1 MWVQPKGYKVVGAVL
16 AASRDANLGNAEVE
30 RASRG
35 HYNISRRFFLR
46 KEGRMFLRKKKS
58 TERLPWYRAHKG
70 DLTESE
76 KRQLDS
82 FRMRKDHPA
91 ASYDNL
97 PKEVRMYMSKLEL
110 QLYDKTQEGLARG
123 CFVVSGIGAF
133 LFARYF
139 FGYAESS
146 LLEYTG
152 SISLLVVPWIY
163 YSIRWKRN
171 ADEFLPPGDFGSR
184 TAEALRMEWEL
195 KYIADKRSAE
205 RQRR

>member
-1 MWVQPKGYKVVGAVL
+1 
-16 AASRDANLGNAEVE
+16 
-30 RASRG
+30 
-35 HYNISRRFFLR
+35 
-46 KEGRMFLRKKKS
+46 
-58 TERLPWYRAHKG
+58 
-70 DLTESE
+70 
-76 KRQLDS
+76 
-82 FRMRKDHPA
+82 
-91 ASYDNL
+91 
-97 PKEVRMYMSKLEL
+97 MYMSKLEL

-139 FGYAESS
+139 FGYAEGS